1 MGDHRCFSESSRVD
15 CCLWVTTGVSAR
27 RHGWSGRGSYNNHYR
42 HARTAPTPPVTTRVT
57 GDDSGEQG
65 NRLGKISSSN
75 LQDEAPMPLPVVGP
89 LFISLL
95 LFHLSRVL
103 LGAWRFGLF
112 PCVYSSFRNRLDLIR
127 EPAFYWAFY
136 FSFPIYPCLFHLS

>member
-1 MGDHRCFSESSRVD
+1 MFQRVVTGGLLPVGDHRCFSESSRVE
-15 CCLWVTTGVSAR
+15 WAR
-27 RHGWSGRGSYNNHYR
+27 FWRVCNNPYR
-42 HARTAPTPPVTTRVT
+42 HARTAPTPPVTTWVT

-65 NRLGKISSSN
+65 NRLGKISGSN

-112 PCVYSSFRNRLDLIR
+112 RCVYSSFRNRLDLIR